1 MFVDNPSDPNQFA
14 RAEAV
19 VAFDVDQLQPE
30 LRPLRLSLN
39 MDVGRFML
47 VAREKEEPIRPGPQ
61 NGRRHVP
68 RIVPSSA

>member
-1 MFVDNPSDPNQFA
+1 MFFDNPSDANQFA

-19 VAFDVDQLQPE
+19 ATFDFDQLQPE

-47 VAREKEEPIRPGPQ
+47 VAREKEEAIRPGP
-61 NGRRHVP
+61 
-68 RIVPSSA
+68 